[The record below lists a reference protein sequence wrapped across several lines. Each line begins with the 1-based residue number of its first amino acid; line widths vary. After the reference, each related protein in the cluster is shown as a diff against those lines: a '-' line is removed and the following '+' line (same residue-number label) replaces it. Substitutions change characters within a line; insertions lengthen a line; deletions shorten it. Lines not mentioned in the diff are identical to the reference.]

1 MPRGRRDRL
10 RAYSVLV
17 DSQESGS
24 IRPGE
29 TLQLEVAA
37 GPHSVQIAIDW
48 ARSPTLEIVVAGGET
63 VLLRCAPNTAQS
75 PLLGATLGR
84 GKYVSLW
91 HVEGPDADQDE
102 DVMPFPWV
110 RVALLV
116 VLLAAAGLSFA
127 DHRPVAGVALLLFA
141 IVPAVVV
148 VAWVYVR
155 SRRML

>member
-1 MPRGRRDRL
+1 VR
-10 RAYSVLV
+10 V

-48 ARSPTLEIVVAGGET
+48 ARSPSLDVEVRSGET

-75 PLLGATLGR
+75 ILVGATLGR
-84 GKYVSLW
+84 GTYVSLW
-91 HVEGPDADQDE
+91 RAEGPDADQQK

-110 RVALLV
+110 RSALLV
-116 VLLAAAGLSFA
+116 ALLAAAGLSFA
-127 DHRPVAGVALLLFA
+127 HHRPVAGVALALFA
-141 IVPAVVV
+141 VVPAVVV
-148 VAWVYVR
+148 VAWVYLR

>member
-1 MPRGRRDRL
+1 
-10 RAYSVLV
+10 VLV
-17 DSQESGS
+17 DSQERGS

-37 GPHSVQIAIDW
+37 GRHSVQIAIDW
-48 ARSPTLEIVVAGGET
+48 ARSPTLDVEVAGGET

-75 PLLGATLGR
+75 PLVGATLGR

-91 HVEGPDADQDE
+91 RAEGSDADQQE
-102 DVMPFPWV
+102 DVMPFPWL
-110 RVALLV
+110 RFALLV
-116 VLLAAAGLSFA
+116 LLLAAAGLSFA
-127 DHRPVAGVALLLFA
+127 DHRPVAGVALVLFG

>member
-1 MPRGRRDRL
+1 M
-10 RAYSVLV
+10 LV
-17 DSQESGS
+17 DSQERGS

-48 ARSPTLEIVVAGGET
+48 ARSPTLDVEVAGGET

-75 PLLGATLGR
+75 PLVGATLGR

-91 HVEGPDADQDE
+91 RAEGSDADQQE
-102 DVMPFPWV
+102 DVMPFPWL
-110 RVALLV
+110 RFALLV
-116 VLLAAAGLSFA
+116 LLLAAAGLSFA
-127 DHRPVAGVALLLFA
+127 DHRPVAGVALVLFG